1 MMLSEFFSFIAKLL
15 QIDGSILMVLAPF
28 ALMGFVFWKI
38 LQIFVL
44 RGNSVI
50 LSIAGMFFLGLA
62 QVYWAERAILGMLGV
77 TFVLVFIG
85 HEMYQRLIRF

>member
-1 MMLSEFFSFIAKLL
+1 MMLSEFFSFIAKIL
-15 QIDGSILMVLAPF
+15 QIDGSILLVIAPF
-28 ALMGFVFWKI
+28 ALIGFFLWKM

-44 RGNSVI
+44 RGNSII
-50 LSIAGMFFLGLA
+50 LSIAGIFFLGLA

-85 HEMYQRLIRF
+85 HEMYHRLTRF

>member
-28 ALMGFVFWKI
+28 ALIGFVLWKI

-50 LSIAGMFFLGLA
+50 LSIAGIFFLGLA
-62 QVYWAERAILGMLGV
+62 QVYWNERAILGMLGV